1 MKKKE
6 KKERIVSDYLLGKR
20 WCVGSLIGV
29 NECNDRGIDT
39 SILVLMITNCK
50 KWKEKKK
57 KLETYNTC
65 LFVHARIRTFF
76 VYSQILEARLFWRI
90 NQTKRWLE
98 RDERK
103 NFSAG
108 ERMRERERERERIGS
123 VKRASKKLVTTAL
136 QAPSMRK
143 ERGKRTRSNP
153 KVLFRQHTQAYV
165 NWRSTHAFIC
175 TRCAK

>member
-1 MKKKE
+1 MTRGARHNSQRSSSEKKK
-6 KKERIVSDYLLGKR
+6 KKPLVKKKKKKKKKKKIASDYLLGKR

-39 SILVLMITNCK
+39 SILVLMIANCK
-50 KWKEKKK
+50 KWKEKREREGKKEK
-57 KLETYNTC
+57 KLETYNAC
-65 LFVHARIRTFF
+65 LFVHVRIRIFF

-108 ERMRERERERERIGS
+108 GQREREKEREG
-123 VKRASKKLVTTAL
+123 
-136 QAPSMRK
+136 
-143 ERGKRTRSNP
+143 EREDRFG
-153 KVLFRQHTQAYV
+153 
-165 NWRSTHAFIC
+165 
-175 TRCAK
+175 